1 LGGNFIKDERVR
13 ISGVYLVLD
22 AAKTHLGANSKQ
34 KWIKILFA
42 VLVFLLFSVFSAYLN
57 YNYCSD
63 ADFPSSKPKF
73 ETLDQNDL
81 LADELNKFEIS
92 RPGFL
97 PIIIENIYPEKVL
110 PSFQKCLYD
119 QELAILLC

>member
-1 LGGNFIKDERVR
+1 MGGNFIKDERVR

-119 QELAILLC
+119 QELAILRC